1 MTSSQLRGEFLFL
14 LKKIKRDKISS
25 CVLKKNILSRTREDE
40 KKDEEVYNKGL
51 NDPEGFVI
59 GVIDDLLHELNDA
72 RPKVY
77 AATSCREF
85 TPADEVL
92 DTLDEIEDYLLKKQ
106 QDQRQKR
113 ERKRERN
120 WRARDRSKWW
130 GRED

>member
-1 MTSSQLRGEFLFL
+1 LEEVRKRNEISSRALKNVHISQL
-14 LKKIKRDKISS
+14 
-25 CVLKKNILSRTREDE
+25 REDE
-40 KKDEEVYNKGL
+40 KKDEGVYNKGL

-72 RPKVY
+72 MPKVY
-77 AATSCREF
+77 AEMSCREF
-85 TPADEVL
+85 TPADEVF
-92 DTLDEIEDYLLKKQ
+92 DTLNEIEDYLLKKQ